1 MKIPDYWKSESTHK
15 TDPLNTLSLIGVS
28 LMSGHMLDLIS
39 LWFLPLTIITL
50 LAAYGSEINKRNN
63 HV

>member
-28 LMSGHMLDLIS
+28 LMWGHMLDLIS

>member
-15 TDPLNTLSLIGVS
+15 TDPLNTLSLMGVS
-28 LMSGHMLDLIS
+28 LMWGHMLDLIS